1 MSELQGLRICF
12 FAVHRLHRIKLTA
25 TFYVFVYSVSL
36 LTPRSCTRVGT
47 FDDGI
52 LLMEQDDHQS
62 RTGAAD
68 KKGKH
73 SCSSAGN
80 DDQKSGTEDMTT
92 PGSVGVDS
100 VAAASTAGTAPE
112 SSTSGVAVADKDMEG
127 SRRGRTQ
134 GRGFSLSES
143 EMGEEYDDMSTTN
156 ESELLEF
163 DSDEDEGEQGD
174 EGQVSGCNE
183 GGGVEGG
190 SDNVD
195 QRGRSTL
202 KVEQSSMSLPLSGD
216 DGDKEVA
223 AGQLTDRKRFDSGK
237 DRGAERGNSD
247 GQVDD
252 GVGRSG
258 GVNGPVDGELSP
270 ALPSKAAVPSSA
282 SSGPGAVA
290 REGGWSDRDLLLGL
304 VEPEDTPVMGAYDV
318 SRSVCGV
325 EVKRG
330 LLLVCRHSLYF
341 VSGFGREPPLPKP
354 GAVPLSP
361 GAAAASAPAAA
372 AASRSKDPLHGVRRL
387 EKWELGGGAG
397 GIGGVEDDGEVNG
410 DKIQVTLRRKSV
422 AREIPGAGG
431 GKAGVCASSGGVST
445 PVHGDAMLR
454 GDIQDEILALGRG
467 GMQRFLLDQVRLS
480 AHGQLFFTGGFIGD
494 FSTV

>member
-1 MSELQGLRICF
+1 MVFHSSSAAQDAAHSNLLC
-12 FAVHRLHRIKLTA
+12 AST
-25 TFYVFVYSVSL
+25 YVSVYSCIL
-36 LTPRSCTRVGT
+36 LTPRSCIRVDT
-47 FDDGI
+47 FHDRI
-52 LLMEQDDHQS
+52 LLMEQDGHQS
-62 RTGAAD
+62 RTGAAH

-73 SCSSAGN
+73 SCSSAEN

-100 VAAASTAGTAPE
+100 AAESTAGTAPE
-112 SSTSGVAVADKDMEG
+112 SSTSGVAITDKDMEG

-156 ESELLEF
+156 ESVLLEF

-174 EGQVSGCNE
+174 EGQVSGRNE
-183 GGGVEGG
+183 GGGVEGS
-190 SDNVD
+190 SDSVD

-202 KVEQSSMSLPLSGD
+202 EGERSSMSLPLSGD
-216 DGDKEVA
+216 DGHKEVTS
-223 AGQLTDRKRFDSGK
+223 GKLTDPTRFDSGK
-237 DRGAERGNSD
+237 GRGAERGNSD
-247 GQVDD
+247 GQGDD

-258 GVNGPVDGELSP
+258 GVDGPVDGELSP
-270 ALPSKAAVPSSA
+270 ALPSKAVPSPA

-290 REGGWSDRDLLLGL
+290 REEGWSDRDLLLGL
-304 VEPEDTPVMGAYDV
+304 FEPEDTPVIGAYDV

-354 GAVPLSP
+354 GAPPLSA
-361 GAAAASAPAAA
+361 GAAAASSAAA
-372 AASRSKDPLHGVRRL
+372 AATAASRGKDPLQGVRRL

-397 GIGGVEDDGEVNG
+397 GIGGVEDNGEMSG
-410 DKIQVTLRRKSV
+410 DKMQVTLRRRSV
-422 AREIPGAGG
+422 AREITGAGG
-431 GKAGVCASSGGVST
+431 GKGGGCASSGGVST
-445 PVHGDAMLR
+445 PVRGDAMVR
-454 GDIQDEILALGRG
+454 GDIQDEVLALGRG

-480 AHGQLFFTGGFIGD
+480 AHGQLFFTNGFID
-494 FSTV
+494 DISTV